1 MKFQQFYSGS
11 NGNLYIVTANNGKR
25 LMIECGVSWQ
35 NIEKALSYNLDNIIG
50 CLLSH
55 EHKDHS
61 FAIEKVIEAGIN
73 VYSGFDTLKALGL
86 EGHRRG
92 IRLMHEGLVVI
103 DDCFGINPFNIEHD
117 AVEPLGFIVYE
128 FGTKEYMLFAT
139 DTSHIKYRF
148 GVPFSIV
155 ALECSYEQERLKD
168 RVAQGEI
175 PEVVAR
181 RLLDS
186 HMEKHAT
193 MSYIENRCDLSKC
206 SEIHLLHLSGD
217 NLVKERTRREFEQKF
232 LVKVVTL

>member
-1 MKFQQFYSGS
+1 
-11 NGNLYIVTANNGKR
+11 
-25 LMIECGVSWQ
+25 MIECGVSWQ

-86 EGHRRG
+86 AEHRRT
-92 IRLMHEGLVVI
+92 IRLIHSEITTI
-103 DDCFGINPFNIEHD
+103 DACFAIQPFNIEHD
-117 AVEPLGFIVYE
+117 AVEPLGFIIYE
-128 FGTKEYMLFAT
+128 IGTKESLLFAI

-148 GVPFSIV
+148 EIPLRIV
-155 ALECSYEQERLKD
+155 ALECSYERERLKD

-232 LVKVVTL
+232 FVKTIVCT